1 MVDITKN
8 ALKYSKNNTRHPK
21 NTWFFII
28 VCVIIS
34 WRICVERKDTKLNKT
49 LGTGSIDRS
58 ARVHRIK
65 RVIIGL
71 IFLAILLP
79 SILCVILF
87 AKLNK
92 LEKQV
97 IELSYARERVNIITE
112 STLVSEPNKADPVSS
127 DSETNIVN
135 IEKVEVSEDA
145 SSETTEDEVEEV
157 IEDTNDEIVEESEET
172 EEHILKRVYLT
183 FDDGPSS
190 NTSKILDILNEHGVK
205 GTFFVV
211 GRLSDTTTPMYKR
224 IVNEGHAIGM
234 HSYTHK
240 YKEIYSSVDSF
251 VYDVEKIQSLIYE
264 QTGVMSKLYRFPGG
278 SSNRVSK
285 TDMSL
290 LVDELNKRDI
300 QYFDW
305 NVVSGDASSTY
316 GLSKEEIVR
325 KCTQGALEEE
335 DAVILMH
342 DLPEKATT
350 VAALPE
356 IIEYFQSIGV
366 EILPLDEN
374 AVTAHHDIEIT
385 E

>member
-1 MVDITKN
+1 M
-8 ALKYSKNNTRHPK
+8 
-21 NTWFFII
+21 
-28 VCVIIS
+28 
-34 WRICVERKDTKLNKT
+34 NKT

-58 ARVHRIK
+58 ARVHTIK

-71 IFLAILLP
+71 IVLVIILP

-92 LEKQV
+92 LEQQV
-97 IELSYARERVNIITE
+97 TELSYEREKVNVITE
-112 STLVSEPNKADPVSS
+112 STFVNEPNKAEPSGEAEAVSI
-127 DSETNIVN
+127 EN
-135 IEKVEVSEDA
+135 IEKVDIEKDSSEEAIVDESSEDVNTIA
-145 SSETTEDEVEEV
+145 DEMDEAQDNDQKEVTEDEA
-157 IEDTNDEIVEESEET
+157 DTDSEKV
-172 EEHILKRVYLT
+172 LKRVYLT

-190 NTSKILDILNEHGVK
+190 NTEKILDILDKYGVK

-224 IVNEGHAIGM
+224 IVDDGHAIGM

-240 YKEIYSSVDSF
+240 YSEIYASKEAF

-264 QTGVMSKLYRFPGG
+264 QTGVFSKLYRFPGG
-278 SSNRVSK
+278 SSNTVSR
-285 TDMSL
+285 TDISL
-290 LVDELNKRDI
+290 LAEELNKRDI
-300 QYFDW
+300 KYFDW

-316 GLSKEEIVR
+316 GLPKEDIVR
-325 KCTQGALEEE
+325 KCTQGALSEEN
-335 DAVILMH
+335 AVILMH

-350 VAALPE
+350 VEALPE

-374 AVTAHHDIEIT
+374 SAEVHHTIEIT

>member
-1 MVDITKN
+1 M
-8 ALKYSKNNTRHPK
+8 
-21 NTWFFII
+21 
-28 VCVIIS
+28 
-34 WRICVERKDTKLNKT
+34 NKT

-71 IFLAILLP
+71 VILAIILP

-92 LEKQV
+92 LERQV
-97 IELSYARERVNIITE
+97 IELSYEREKVNVITE
-112 STLVSEPNKADPVSS
+112 STLMTIPNKAEPVSG
-127 DSETNIVN
+127 ENTVEVIN
-135 IEKVEVSEDA
+135 IEENEIEDFSNQNTAADENVSTIESNENED
-145 SSETTEDEVEEV
+145 SV
-157 IEDTNDEIVEESEET
+157 IEEDIESDEDDTEKV
-172 EEHILKRVYLT
+172 LKKVYLT

-190 NTSKILDILNEHGVK
+190 NTAKILDILDEHGVK

-240 YKEIYSSVDSF
+240 YNEIYADKDSF

-278 SSNRVSK
+278 SSNRVSR
-285 TDMSL
+285 TDMSE
-290 LVDELNKRDI
+290 LVKELEKRDI
-300 QYFDW
+300 KYFDW

-325 KCTQGALEEE
+325 RCTQGALLEEE
-335 DAVILMH
+335 AVILMH

-366 EILPLDEN
+366 EILPLSEDAIE
-374 AVTAHHDIEIT
+374 VHHEIEMT